1 MTDEPSLSEHEQRIL
16 AEIEKNLAAEDP
28 EFVRQVSEARP
39 TRNASRI
46 LRVSVLGL
54 IAGLALLLG
63 YTTNLALG
71 VLGFLVM
78 LASVVGIVTSAQSLA
93 AVGRSP
99 STMLRDA
106 WRRAEDRM
114 RSRRRD
120 Q

>member
-16 AEIEKNLAAEDP
+16 AEIERNLAAEDP
-28 EFVRQVSEARP
+28 DFVRHVSEARP
-39 TRNASRI
+39 QAHGSGI
-46 LRVSVLGL
+46 LKLSIPGFILGL
-54 IAGLALLLG
+54 VLLLL
-63 YTTNLALG
+63 YTTNLIYGL
-71 VLGFLVM
+71 LGFCVM
-78 LASVVGIVTSAQSLA
+78 LASVVGIATSVRGLA

-99 STMLRDA
+99 STMFRDA